1 MAVRIVLIILGF
13 VCLFLLFSFQVLLG
27 VIAIALG
34 VLDLFFVGRA
44 WGPGPR
50 RYWY

>member
-1 MAVRIVLIILGF
+1 MALGIVLIILGLVF
-13 VCLFLLFSFQVLLG
+13 FFLIFPFHVLLG
-27 VIAIALG
+27 VVAIILG
-34 VLDLFFVGRA
+34 ILDLFWAGRV